1 MIRRVAPLM
10 LAGLAA
16 CCATTVRAD
25 DSPGWQQSIAIYG
38 MGAAIN
44 GTAQIGNVAVPVD
57 VSISELF
64 DNLEFGAMGVYRI
77 ENDTWSGTV
86 DASFMALGGGGQ
98 TQGGRASAN
107 MDMDQLLVMATIGR
121 KVVPGLELR
130 ASLVYIDLS
139 TDLDVRLL
147 ESRTTA
153 SRDADWIDPAIGLRF
168 TTPFGGDKWDFALT
182 YDVGGFG
189 VGSEL
194 MYATTASVHRQVTPT
209 FGWFM
214 GYRYLAFDCEDGKG
228 SDYQRYD
235 LSEQGPGVGVSFAF

>member
-1 MIRRVAPLM
+1 MNRR
-10 LAGLAA
+10 LASLALAA
-16 CCATTVRAD
+16 IAACSATTVQAD
-25 DSPGWQQSIAIYG
+25 DSAAWRQSVAIYG

-44 GTAQIGNVAVPVD
+44 GTAQIGNVVVPVD

-86 DASFMALGGGGQ
+86 DASFMGLGGGGK
-98 TQGGRASAN
+98 TQGGRASAS
-107 MDMDQLLVMATIGR
+107 MDMGQLLVMATVGR
-121 KVVPGLELR
+121 KVVPNLELR

-153 SRDADWIDPAIGLRF
+153 SRDADWIDPAIGVRF
-168 TTPFGGDKWDFALT
+168 TTPFGGDKWKFALT

-194 MYATTASVHRQVTPT
+194 MYATTASVHRQVTPAC
-209 FGWFM
+209 GWFM
-214 GYRYLAFDCEDGKG
+214 GYRYLAFDYEDGKG
-228 SDYQRYD
+228 GNYQRYD